1 MQMARPKSNFDDIP
15 AKEKVLKASLD
26 VIRSKGYAATTVDDL
41 CSAAGVSKG
50 TFFHYFKSKE
60 DLAVASANYWSSMTS
75 QLFENSSYHK
85 LADPLDR
92 VLAYLDFRIDLL
104 QGELPEFTCLVG
116 TMVQEIYDSNSQI
129 RNACRDS
136 IFSHAE
142 TLEKDISEAKKIYA
156 ANDKWSPKSLALH
169 TQAVIQG
176 GFILAKAG
184 ESSRLAAESIQH
196 LKNYLKFLFN
206 KKITG
211 EKND

>member
-129 RNACRDS
+129 RNACRDL
-136 IFSHAE
+136 IFSYVE

-156 ANDKWSPKSLALH
+156 ANDKWFPKSLALH
-169 TQAVIQG
+169 T
-176 GFILAKAG
+176 
-184 ESSRLAAESIQH
+184 
-196 LKNYLKFLFN
+196 
-206 KKITG
+206 
-211 EKND
+211 